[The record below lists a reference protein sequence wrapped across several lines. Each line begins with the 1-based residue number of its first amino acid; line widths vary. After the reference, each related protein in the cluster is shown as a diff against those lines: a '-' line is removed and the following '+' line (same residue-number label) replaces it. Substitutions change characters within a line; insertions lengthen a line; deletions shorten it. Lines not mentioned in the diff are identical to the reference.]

1 MKALPYLYFTLTK
14 NRIKDFFK
22 RPANWIVTLLM
33 AGLLGLTIFSGGI
46 EIRDNYRPMNEL
58 YAIVSLMYIALFIIT
73 AYRGVNRGTTLFSLA
88 DIHMLFPAPIK
99 GQKILLYGLVKQM
112 GTSLTLGVFLLFQY
126 SWIHQQYG
134 MPFSFLLLVILGYGL
149 TLFLGQLTA
158 MVLYSFLSA
167 HEGKRLRAKAV
178 LFALCGMA
186 AVYVLIPILKDT
198 SNWLLTGADQLSR
211 LPMLLFPV
219 GGWLRGMVVGLWEGQ
234 WTPVFW
240 AVAAILLWTGTGIAL
255 LSRERTDYYE
265 DVLKS
270 TETAHQAL
278 TARREGKTQEM
289 LPENIKT
296 GKTGIG
302 RGLGA
307 AVYYYK
313 HRLESRRGRRFLLDT
328 MSMVMLLLS
337 LFFAF
342 VMRGEGFLMPFAS
355 ATYMQLFTVST
366 GRWVK
371 ELTRPY
377 IYLVPEPPFKKLLHC
392 LRESMLGY
400 LAEAVLLM
408 IPMGL
413 ITGLGPFEIV
423 LAIVTR
429 FTFACLFT
437 VGNLLI
443 EKMFSGVR
451 SKMMVMIL
459 YFGVMILLTLPG
471 IILAILAISAGF
483 LPMTE
488 NVALMTVMSAV
499 NFVLSLPI
507 LFLCRN
513 ILDNP
518 EWSNP
523 V

>member
-1 MKALPYLYFTLTK
+1 MKALPYLYFTLLK
-14 NRIKDFFK
+14 NRIISFFK
-22 RPANWIVTLLM
+22 RPANWIVTLIF
-33 AGLLGLTIFSGGI
+33 AALLGVTIFSGSL
-46 EIRDNYRPMNEL
+46 EVRNSYRPMSEL
-58 YAIVSLMYIALFIIT
+58 YAIVSIVYIVLFIIT

-88 DIHMLFPAPIK
+88 DIHLLFPAPLK

-126 SWIHQQYG
+126 AWIHQQYG

-167 HEGKRLRAKAV
+167 HQGKRLRAKAV
-178 LFALCGMA
+178 LIALCGLA
-186 AVYVLIPILKDT
+186 AVYVLIPVLKDT
-198 SNWLLTGADQLSR
+198 SSWTLTAADQLSR

-219 GGWLRGMVVGLWEGQ
+219 GGWLRAMIVGLWEGQ
-234 WTPVFW
+234 WTPVLW
-240 AVAAILLWTGTGIAL
+240 AVAAILLWAGAGVAL

-328 MSMVMLLLS
+328 MSMVMLLIA
-337 LFFAF
+337 LFFSF
-342 VMRGEGFLMPFAS
+342 VMRDEGFFPPFAS
-355 ATYMQLFTVST
+355 ATYLQLFTVST

-377 IYLVPEPPFKKLLHC
+377 IYLLPEPPFRKLLHC

-400 LAEAVLLM
+400 LTEAVLLM

-443 EKMFSGVR
+443 EKMFSGVK
-451 SKMMVMIL
+451 SKMLIMML
-459 YFGVMILLTLPG
+459 YFGVMIILTMPG
-471 IILAILAISAGF
+471 IILAVLAMSAGF

-488 NVALMTVMSAV
+488 NVSLMTVMSAV
-499 NFVLSLPI
+499 NVVLSLPI

-513 ILDNP
+513 VLDNP